1 MIAWQDIVNIAPEFS
16 GTVVPVATQNAI
28 LAIVANQ
35 IDDIAWGEFADQG
48 RAYLGAHLVAIRGDE
63 GLVTQESLGA
73 MARSYALPPGII
85 GSLALSTFGAEYL
98 RLLRIASGVPV
109 LVP

>member
-1 MIAWQDIVNIAPEFS
+1 MITWQDVVNIAPEFDS
-16 GTVVPVATQNAI
+16 SIVPAGTQAAI

-35 IDDIAWGEFADQG
+35 IDDTAWGEFADQG
-48 RAYLGAHLVAIRGDE
+48 RAYLAAHLSAIRGDE

-73 MARSYALPPGII
+73 MSRSYALPPGII

-98 RLLRIASGVPV
+98 RLLRIAAGITVFVP
-109 LVP
+109 